1 MKIRTQLCD
10 GKEEL
15 EDFLN
20 NEIDYKGLRSENVI
34 LGITQ
39 DRMYYTVIY
48 KDYNSK

>member
-1 MKIRTQLCD
+1 MKIKIELCD
-10 GKEEL
+10 GHEEL

-20 NEIDYKGLRSENVI
+20 NKIDYKGYRPENVI

-48 KDYNSK
+48 KDLQNE

>member
-10 GKEEL
+10 GEKALEE
-15 EDFLN
+15 FLN
-20 NEIDYKGLRSENVI
+20 NDIDYKGFRPENVI